1 MRVMRFSPEFYQKA
15 MERQNKLQKKLCELE
30 PRVGILNAGLNPI
43 LTKRIEE
50 LEEKIKRNPEKIQEF
65 IEEFSAHNSLP
76 EELNQGLQELEN
88 QKYQWERMALRGI
101 YGNDF
106 L

>member
-1 MRVMRFSPEFYQKA
+1 MRLSPEDYQKA
-15 MERQNKLQKKLCELE
+15 VDSLNKPHKKLYELE
-30 PRVGILNAGLNPI
+30 PRGGILNAGLNPI
-43 LTKRIEE
+43 LIKWIEE

-65 IEEFSAHNSLP
+65 VEEFSANNSLS
-76 EELNQGLQELEN
+76 EEHNQGLQELEN

>member
-1 MRVMRFSPEFYQKA
+1 MFDENQIPQIIQ
-15 MERQNKLQKKLCELE
+15 QNRLNKMLDELAD
-30 PRVGILNAGLNPI
+30 GFDPI
-43 LTKRIEE
+43 LTKKAEE
-50 LEEKIKRNPEKIQEF
+50 LEELK
-65 IEEFSAHNSLP
+65 
-76 EELNQGLQELEN
+76 N